1 MGCMNFAFIQKSVKG
16 VGYIFG
22 VSFLWFGLV
31 FFSPLKRFL
40 ESHSHDLGIILNLKF
55 HFQVMLGSEDEN
67 WAQTPPNAGSV

>member
-1 MGCMNFAFIQKSVKG
+1 MGCMNFAFIQKGVKG

-22 VSFLWFGLV
+22 VSFLWFG
-31 FFSPLKRFL
+31 SPPPLKRFL
-40 ESHSHDLGIILNLKF
+40 ESHSHDLGIISNLKF